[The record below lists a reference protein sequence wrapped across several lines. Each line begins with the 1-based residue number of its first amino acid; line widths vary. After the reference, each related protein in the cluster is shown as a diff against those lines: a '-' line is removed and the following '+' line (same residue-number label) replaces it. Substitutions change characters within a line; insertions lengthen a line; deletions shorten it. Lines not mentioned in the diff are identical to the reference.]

1 MQKKHIETQDK
12 LFYEEKLTSDITRSA
27 VGRLTTYRQD
37 RKMTLTDDD
46 GQQTTANILSRV
58 TDIIKYSYNPTKY
71 DLDGEWHVICRGA
84 LLVRFDGTQ
93 SVVDVPFR
101 LSMSLASAGARSAVI
116 AKASIMR
123 DPKIMNP
130 MSERRGHGGFTDNE
144 INTDIYKSRQL
155 FNQYR
160 NALIKIAKSSLTWD
174 ADLVAIS
181 RF

>member
-27 VGRLTTYRQD
+27 VGQLTTYRQD

-46 GQQTTANILSRV
+46 GHQTTANILSRV

-116 AKASIMR
+116 TKASIMQ

>member
-1 MQKKHIETQDK
+1 MQKKHVETQNK
-12 LFYEEKLTSDITRSA
+12 LFYEAKVTADITRSA
-27 VGRLTTYRQD
+27 IGQLTTYRRD

-46 GQQTTANILSRV
+46 GQQTTANIRSRV
-58 TDIIKYSYNPTKY
+58 TDLLKYSYNPTKY

-84 LLVRFDGTQ
+84 LLVKFEGTH
-93 SVVDVPFR
+93 SVVDIPFR
-101 LSMSLASAGARSAVI
+101 LSMTFSSAGARSAVI
-116 AKASIMR
+116 AKASIMQ

-130 MSERRGHGGFTDNE
+130 MSERRGHGGFSDNE
-144 INTDIYKSRQL
+144 LNTDIYTSRQL

-160 NALIKIAKSSLTWD
+160 NALIKVAKSSLTWD